1 METFLIKAAQLIL
14 ALAILIIIHEFGH
27 FLFARLF
34 GVKVEKFY
42 IFFNPIRS
50 LFKWKPGKHV
60 GSLSK
65 VKFLSESGERDY
77 RCDEALEKAAGEYQ
91 AASAELEKLEHP
103 DKNRSM
109 IDRLNPFGAE
119 NREGADPQVIA
130 EARRKV
136 DETKKA
142 YDEQVALKAELDRNG
157 YDEEKRQSRWSRFWK
172 NTEYGVGWVPLGGY
186 CKIAGM
192 IDESMDTEQM
202 KRPAQPWEFRS
213 KPAWQRLL
221 IMIAGVLF
229 NFLLAILIYAGIV
242 YFTGEK
248 YVPVNE
254 AKMGMSFS
262 PVAHEA
268 GFRDGDIPLSADGK
282 TLDNPAEARIE
293 MMQAKSVEL
302 LRDGKRVTVTPPS
315 DFMVRLNDE
324 MTEGKSD
331 IAFMTYRFPTRVTQ
345 VMAGE
350 GAAKAGIRP
359 MDEIIAINEDATP
372 TLVEFLNTLQWHGGE
387 TVNLTVVRPRGA
399 VGDKDVAA
407 RPFGVAGDTLS
418 IPVTL
423 NDNAKMGIGLEI
435 DPSNF
440 YDAKEKKYSLFSAVP
455 RGIQMGTER
464 LSNYASSMKIVFSKE
479 GAKSVGGFGALGS
492 IFPERWDWIAFWNIA
507 AFISIALA
515 FMNILPIPAL
525 DGGHVLFLLYEVIT
539 GRQPSQK
546 FLETAQMIGM
556 MLLIALLLYANMM
569 DIVRLFK

>member
-27 FLFARLF
+27 FLFARIF

-42 IFFNPIRS
+42 IFFNPVRS
-50 LFKWKPGKHV
+50 LFKWKPSKHV

-65 VKFLSESGERDY
+65 IKFLSEAGEREY
-77 RCDEALEKAAGEYQ
+77 KNEQALEAAAGKY
-91 AASAELEKLEHP
+91 ASAQAELKKLEEP
-103 DKNRSM
+103 QQSLA
-109 IDRLNPFGAE
+109 DRLNPFA
-119 NREGADPQVIA
+119 RDSKTASADELAAARAKVEAAKKEYDAQV
-130 EARRKV
+130 E
-136 DETKKA
+136 
-142 YDEQVALKAELDRNG
+142 LKCELDRTG
-157 YDEEKRQSRWSRFWK
+157 YAEEKKQSRWKRFWR

-202 KRPAQPWEFRS
+202 KRPAEPWEFRS

-248 YVPVNE
+248 YVPVHQ

-262 PVAHEA
+262 PAAKEV
-268 GFRDGDIPLSADGK
+268 GFRDGDIPLSADGNL
-282 TLDNPAEARIE
+282 LDNPAEARVE
-293 MMQAKSVEL
+293 MMEA
-302 LRDGKRVTVTPPS
+302 KRVEVLRGSDTVSIAIPS
-315 DFMVRLNDE
+315 DLMVKLNDE
-324 MTEGKSD
+324 MTEGKSP

-350 GAAKAGIRP
+350 GAAKAGLKP
-359 MDEIIAINEDATP
+359 MDEIIAINDEQTP
-372 TLVEFLNTLQWHGGE
+372 TLVDFLDSLQWHKGE
-387 TVNLTVVRPRGA
+387 TVDVTVVRPRHADGKPRA
-399 VGDKDVAA
+399 
-407 RPFGVAGDTLS
+407 FGEAGDTLRL
-418 IPVTL
+418 PVSL
-423 NDNAKMGIGLEI
+423 SDNAKMGIGLEV
-435 DPSNF
+435 DPANF
-440 YDAKEKKYSLFSAVP
+440 YPVKEKRYGLLSAVP
-455 RGIQMGTER
+455 RGIEMGTDR
-464 LSNYASSMKIVFSKE
+464 LASYASSMKIVFSKE

-492 IFPERWDWIAFWNIA
+492 IFPEKWDWIAFWNIA

-546 FLETAQMIGM
+546 FLETAQVIGM
-556 MLLIALLLYANMM
+556 FLLIALLLYANLM